1 MTAKKI
7 AVCAVMV
14 ALLLAVQYIFSFIA
28 GVELVSVLLLS
39 FCYVFGV
46 YCGLLTATTFS
57 LLRCF
62 LYGFVPNVI
71 VLYLIYYNLFALI
84 FGLLGKHKLPTWV
97 CPMLLCVLAVASAY
111 FAATGIPISML
122 YQTRI
127 SIMLW
132 ILFGIV
138 CALAVVYMSLVF
150 ARKGKEGQILAC
162 VTALAAFCTVCFTL
176 LDDIITPLFMGY
188 SMDAALAY
196 FYTGFLAM
204 LPQTI
209 CVIISVFLLFI
220 PFKKAFESVKVR
232 K

>member
-1 MTAKKI
+1 M
-7 AVCAVMV
+7 
-14 ALLLAVQYIFSFIA
+14 
-28 GVELVSVLLLS
+28 LLLS

-62 LYGFVPNVI
+62 LYGFIPNVI

-84 FGLLGKHKLPTWV
+84 FGLLGKHRLQTWV
-97 CPMLLCVLAVASAY
+97 CPLLLCLLAVASAY
-111 FAATGIPISML
+111 FAARGIPISIL

-127 SIMLW
+127 SVMLW

-138 CALAVVYMSLVF
+138 CALLIVYISLIF
-150 ARKGKEGQILAC
+150 ARKGKVGQVLAC
-162 VTALAAFCTVCFTL
+162 VTALSAFCTVCFTL
-176 LDDIITPLFMGY
+176 MDDVITPLFMGY
-188 SMDAALAY
+188 SLDATIAY

-204 LPQTI
+204 LPQTL
-209 CVIISVFLLFI
+209 CVTISVFLLFV
-220 PFKKAFESVKVR
+220 PLKRVFERVKVR